1 MGNKYNPVNLL
12 FVDAYNYNNKF
23 ENEAPFDSRRKSDKE
38 DSDMSPLEGDK
49 KESEMPRL

>member
-23 ENEAPFDSRRKSDKE
+23 ENEAPSDTTRKS
-38 DSDMSPLEGDK
+38 DSDMSPLDGDK
-49 KESEMPRL
+49 EESEMPRP